1 MNNLTIGQKLTLSF
15 LTLVIL
21 ILVTGSAGYYG
32 ITQLNER
39 LAYVTGPAWDTADGA
54 MEGTIAVQQ
63 QMNAILEIVQGKEPE
78 RYEQQIQ
85 KALIFGQQA
94 FDRVFESELLEAG
107 VITNL
112 KKQVSGYQDLR
123 DPILA
128 KNEEFQE
135 YDRQLRASFET
146 FRSLMVQVEEFGDG
160 AVEELENNPDTPI
173 TWDSGL
179 GLRWSAAD
187 GGMEASIFLLE
198 RFYFYQLI
206 LSKPED
212 LSTYEA
218 RLDESLQNLRSRM
231 SELINH
237 PLFYQTIPDSDET
250 YSQALAAQLAQ
261 HEQVF
266 SRALTSFKELY
277 LLKLN
282 YDQKATNL
290 LELTEEVE
298 ELGDATVENELERVQ
313 QLGDFTT
320 QLLLGATATAIVLA
334 IVLTYVLVKTNTR
347 LLRQLVEN
355 LNSASEQLA
364 EASQQIA
371 HSSNRVASAASQQA
385 VSVEETS
392 ASLSEISGQVRDN
405 SNSASNVAEA
415 VVHMTQMVK
424 QNDEKTKLSTQYS
437 HEARLAAERGTSAG
451 NDITQSMQEIQVGS
465 DRISAIIEVID
476 SITQQTKMLATN
488 AAIEAARA
496 GSHGKGFAVVADE
509 VSTLAEN
516 SKKAAREI
524 GGLIQESNRKSQE
537 GGQLAALGVKA
548 LEEILERNIQFSE
561 FISEIEAS
569 SSEQTDRIQEID
581 TLTQEIK
588 TSSSQQALSVE
599 QVLRAV
605 DEMNHS
611 IQETASYAEETASIA
626 EELSAQADLL
636 RDLVAQ
642 ISRIVGTKIVS
653 STVTAAS
660 SIGQLPDESLSQ
672 ALTSQGPPSN
682 RLQNRNLIPMREN
695 TL

>member
-1 MNNLTIGQKLTLSF
+1 MGYGRWCHGGDHRS
-15 LTLVIL
+15 
-21 ILVTGSAGYYG
+21 SA
-32 ITQLNER
+32 TDER
-39 LAYVTGPAWDTADGA
+39 HLR
-54 MEGTIAVQQ
+54 
-63 QMNAILEIVQGKEPE
+63 NVQGKEPE
-78 RYEQQIQ
+78 RYEQQIE
-85 KALIFGQQA
+85 KALIFGKHA
-94 FDRVFESELLEAG
+94 FDRVFESELLEAD

-128 KNEEFQE
+128 KNKEFQE

-237 PLFYQTIPDSDET
+237 PLFYQTIPNSYDT

-320 QLLLGATATAIVLA
+320 QLLLGATAIAIVLA

-437 HEARLAAERGTSAG
+437 HEAHLAAERGTSAG
-451 NDITQSMQEIQVGS
+451 NDITQSMHTS
-465 DRISAIIEVID
+465 
-476 SITQQTKMLATN
+476 
-488 AAIEAARA
+488 
-496 GSHGKGFAVVADE
+496 
-509 VSTLAEN
+509 
-516 SKKAAREI
+516 
-524 GGLIQESNRKSQE
+524 
-537 GGQLAALGVKA
+537 GQ
-548 LEEILERNIQFSE
+548 
-561 FISEIEAS
+561 
-569 SSEQTDRIQEID
+569 
-581 TLTQEIK
+581 
-588 TSSSQQALSVE
+588 
-599 QVLRAV
+599 
-605 DEMNHS
+605 
-611 IQETASYAEETASIA
+611 
-626 EELSAQADLL
+626 
-636 RDLVAQ
+636 
-642 ISRIVGTKIVS
+642 
-653 STVTAAS
+653 
-660 SIGQLPDESLSQ
+660 
-672 ALTSQGPPSN
+672 
-682 RLQNRNLIPMREN
+682 
-695 TL
+695 

>member
-1 MNNLTIGQKLTLSF
+1 M
-15 LTLVIL
+15 
-21 ILVTGSAGYYG
+21 
-32 ITQLNER
+32 
-39 LAYVTGPAWDTADGA
+39 
-54 MEGTIAVQQ
+54 
-63 QMNAILEIVQGKEPE
+63 
-78 RYEQQIQ
+78 
-85 KALIFGQQA
+85 
-94 FDRVFESELLEAG
+94 
-107 VITNL
+107 
-112 KKQVSGYQDLR
+112 
-123 DPILA
+123 
-128 KNEEFQE
+128 
-135 YDRQLRASFET
+135 
-146 FRSLMVQVEEFGDG
+146 
-160 AVEELENNPDTPI
+160 
-173 TWDSGL
+173 
-179 GLRWSAAD
+179 
-187 GGMEASIFLLE
+187 
-198 RFYFYQLI
+198 
-206 LSKPED
+206 
-212 LSTYEA
+212 
-218 RLDESLQNLRSRM
+218 
-231 SELINH
+231 
-237 PLFYQTIPDSDET
+237 
-250 YSQALAAQLAQ
+250 
-261 HEQVF
+261 
-266 SRALTSFKELY
+266 
-277 LLKLN
+277 
-282 YDQKATNL
+282 
-290 LELTEEVE
+290 
-298 ELGDATVENELERVQ
+298 ENELERVQ

-320 QLLLGATATAIVLA
+320 QLLLGATSSA

-569 SSEQTDRIQEID
+569 SGEQTDRIQEID

-611 IQETASYAEETASIA
+611 IQETSSYA

-672 ALTSQGPPSN
+672 ALASQGPPSN
-682 RLQNRNLIPMREN
+682 RPQSRSLIPMREN

>member
-1 MNNLTIGQKLTLSF
+1 M
-15 LTLVIL
+15 
-21 ILVTGSAGYYG
+21 
-32 ITQLNER
+32 
-39 LAYVTGPAWDTADGA
+39 
-54 MEGTIAVQQ
+54 
-63 QMNAILEIVQGKEPE
+63 
-78 RYEQQIQ
+78 
-85 KALIFGQQA
+85 
-94 FDRVFESELLEAG
+94 
-107 VITNL
+107 
-112 KKQVSGYQDLR
+112 
-123 DPILA
+123 
-128 KNEEFQE
+128 
-135 YDRQLRASFET
+135 
-146 FRSLMVQVEEFGDG
+146 
-160 AVEELENNPDTPI
+160 
-173 TWDSGL
+173 
-179 GLRWSAAD
+179 
-187 GGMEASIFLLE
+187 
-198 RFYFYQLI
+198 
-206 LSKPED
+206 
-212 LSTYEA
+212 
-218 RLDESLQNLRSRM
+218 
-231 SELINH
+231 
-237 PLFYQTIPDSDET
+237 
-250 YSQALAAQLAQ
+250 AAQLAQ

-405 SNSASNVAEA
+405 SNNASNVAEA

-537 GGQLAALGVKA
+537 GGKLAALGVKA

-682 RLQNRNLIPMREN
+682 RPQSRNLIPMREN

>member
-78 RYEQQIQ
+78 RYEQQIE

-94 FDRVFESELLEAG
+94 FDRVFESELLEAD

-218 RLDESLQNLRSRM
+218 HLDESLQNLRSRM

-237 PLFYQTIPDSDET
+237 PLFYQTIPNSYDT

-320 QLLLGATATAIVLA
+320 QLLLGASASAIVLA
-334 IVLTYVLVKTNTR
+334 IILTYVLVKTNTR

-424 QNDEKTKLSTQYS
+424 QT

-496 GSHGKGFAVVADE
+496 GSHGRGFAVVADE

-537 GGQLAALGVKA
+537 GGQLATLGVRA

-626 EELSAQADLL
+626 EERSAQADLL

-672 ALTSQGPPSN
+672 ALASQGPPSN
-682 RLQNRNLIPMREN
+682 RPKNRNLILMREN

>member
-1 MNNLTIGQKLTLSF
+1 M
-15 LTLVIL
+15 
-21 ILVTGSAGYYG
+21 
-32 ITQLNER
+32 
-39 LAYVTGPAWDTADGA
+39 
-54 MEGTIAVQQ
+54 
-63 QMNAILEIVQGKEPE
+63 
-78 RYEQQIQ
+78 
-85 KALIFGQQA
+85 
-94 FDRVFESELLEAG
+94 
-107 VITNL
+107 
-112 KKQVSGYQDLR
+112 
-123 DPILA
+123 
-128 KNEEFQE
+128 
-135 YDRQLRASFET
+135 
-146 FRSLMVQVEEFGDG
+146 
-160 AVEELENNPDTPI
+160 
-173 TWDSGL
+173 
-179 GLRWSAAD
+179 
-187 GGMEASIFLLE
+187 
-198 RFYFYQLI
+198 
-206 LSKPED
+206 
-212 LSTYEA
+212 
-218 RLDESLQNLRSRM
+218 
-231 SELINH
+231 
-237 PLFYQTIPDSDET
+237 
-250 YSQALAAQLAQ
+250 
-261 HEQVF
+261 
-266 SRALTSFKELY
+266 
-277 LLKLN
+277 
-282 YDQKATNL
+282 
-290 LELTEEVE
+290 
-298 ELGDATVENELERVQ
+298 ENELERVQ

-320 QLLLGATATAIVLA
+320 QLLLGATASA

-405 SNSASNVAEA
+405 SNSASDVAEA
-415 VVHMTQMVK
+415 VVHMTQIVK

-588 TSSSQQALSVE
+588 ASSSQQALSVE

-611 IQETASYAEETASIA
+611 IQETASYAEENASIA

-636 RDLVAQ
+636 LDLVAQ
-642 ISRIVGTKIVS
+642 ISRIVGTKIIS

-672 ALTSQGPPSN
+672 ALASQGPPSN
-682 RLQNRNLIPMREN
+682 RPQNRNLIPMREN